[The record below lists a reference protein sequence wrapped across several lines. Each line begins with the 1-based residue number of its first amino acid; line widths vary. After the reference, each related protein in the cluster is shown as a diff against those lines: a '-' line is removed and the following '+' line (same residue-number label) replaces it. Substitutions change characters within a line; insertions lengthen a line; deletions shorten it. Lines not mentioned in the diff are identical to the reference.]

1 LAPTPSIRTERH
13 PAEPKAVEPVAPLE
27 PREPI
32 RFTKPPRKGVVR
44 STVAYRLVRVTDGPD
59 DHESTEI
66 GRLDRGDEVEVI
78 GDSEGYLKV
87 RTPSGLEGWIPRMV
101 LLG

>member
-1 LAPTPSIRTERH
+1 MRAERH
-13 PAEPKAVEPVAPLE
+13 PAGPRTAEPVATHE
-27 PREPI
+27 PREPVK
-32 RFTKPPRKGVVR
+32 FTHAPRKGVVR

-78 GDSEGYLKV
+78 GDSGGYLKV
-87 RTPSGLEGWIPRMV
+87 RAPTGLEGWIPRMV
-101 LLG
+101 LVG